1 MCGRFALVP
10 SSIAWAPIRAIL
22 GDAVADV
29 LIAQKARYNI
39 APSATVPI
47 VVHDRAINAPGVIE
61 ARWGLVPHWWKNAAP
76 PTNTINARSE
86 DAAGKPMW
94 RDAWKFQRCLI
105 PATHWYEWRQEQ
117 GLKVPHAITR
127 GDGRDTF
134 MFAGLWSRWT
144 APDGEE
150 LLSYAILTTAA
161 APSVIHVHE
170 RMPVVLAPAAW
181 LHWLDPALRDAQRV
195 AELLKANTLAE
206 FNTRPVSRR
215 LNSARNDDP
224 GLLDDV
230 PDLPG

>member
-10 SSIAWAPIRAIL
+10 SSVAWAPIRAIL

-47 VVHDRAINAPGVIE
+47 VIHDRTLNAPGVIE

-76 PTNTINARSE
+76 PSSTINARSE

-127 GDGRDTF
+127 GDGKDGF

-161 APSVIHVHE
+161 APSVVHIHE
-170 RMPVVLAPAAW
+170 RMPVVLAPGAW
-181 LHWLDPALRDAQRV
+181 LHWLDPALRDAQKV

-206 FNTRPVSRR
+206 FNTRRVSRR

-224 GLLDDV
+224 GLLDGV